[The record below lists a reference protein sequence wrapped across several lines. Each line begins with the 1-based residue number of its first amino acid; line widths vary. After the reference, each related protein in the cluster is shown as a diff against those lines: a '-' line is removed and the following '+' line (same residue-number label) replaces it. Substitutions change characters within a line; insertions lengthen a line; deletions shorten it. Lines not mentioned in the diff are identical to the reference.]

1 MLKELGYQGERAT
14 LLADGAY
21 LDNVGLAE
29 GNNIEFIAT
38 ALTGPAPSDIHSG
51 YEIKE
56 ETHEIICCPMGHK
69 PESFRHNEKRND
81 YRITFAREDCE
92 NCPNKEKCRAVV
104 QQKNAVVKLSQNMI
118 DRAKYIEHISAGEY
132 IRLQKKRN
140 GVEGIP
146 SILRRRYNID
156 RIPVYGYFASKFW
169 YGMKIGAINVFRMI
183 KALQIRALFL
193 KKYVFLTKKFI
204 LMCQKENL

>member
-1 MLKELGYQGERAT
+1 MGVKSKEIYP
-14 LLADGAY
+14 
-21 LDNVGLAE
+21 VS
-29 GNNIEFIAT
+29 T
-38 ALTGPAPSDIHSG
+38 ALTGPAPNDIYSG

-56 ETHEIICCPMGHK
+56 ETHEIISCPMGHK

-104 QQKNAVVKLSQNMI
+104 QQKNAVVKLPQNMI
-118 DRAKYIEHISAGEY
+118 DRTKYIEHISAGEY
-132 IRLQKKRN
+132 IRRQKKRN

-156 RIPVYGYFASKFW
+156 RIPVYGYFASKTW

-183 KALQIRALFL
+183 KALQLRTLFL
-193 KKYVFLTKKFI
+193 KKYVFLTKKI
-204 LMCQKENL
+204 LF